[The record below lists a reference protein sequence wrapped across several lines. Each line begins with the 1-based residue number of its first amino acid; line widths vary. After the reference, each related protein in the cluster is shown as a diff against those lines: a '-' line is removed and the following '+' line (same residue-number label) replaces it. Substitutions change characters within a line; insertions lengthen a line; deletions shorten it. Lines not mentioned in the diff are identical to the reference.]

1 MKLSEENISSL
12 IEQATNSIDPTEL
25 FMRATENVDIE
36 AMRDADPPISNADFA
51 TSYACAGYYL
61 GMRDALENIELT
73 EETEPNTVE
82 IKLTPTKLE
91 QLRVIQK
98 YDRGLFESERDIEE
112 IARELFYDAV
122 RAKYNLYREKY
133 GEEI

>member
-1 MKLSEENISSL
+1 M
-12 IEQATNSIDPTEL
+12 
-25 FMRATENVDIE
+25 
-36 AMRDADPPISNADFA
+36 
-51 TSYACAGYYL
+51 
-61 GMRDALENIELT
+61 
-73 EETEPNTVE
+73 TVE
-82 IKLTPTKLE
+82 IKLTPTKVE

-98 YDRGLFESERDIEE
+98 YDRAVFEDKRELED